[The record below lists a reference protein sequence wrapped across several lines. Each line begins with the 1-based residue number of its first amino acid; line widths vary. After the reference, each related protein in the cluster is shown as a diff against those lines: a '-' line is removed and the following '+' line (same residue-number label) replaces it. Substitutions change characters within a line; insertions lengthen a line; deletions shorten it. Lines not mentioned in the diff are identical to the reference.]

1 RARASDAMTRP
12 MPVDDKLPRE
22 RSAPVMASAGPAAAS
37 ASVIAPPVCS
47 GSSTESAR
55 KQAMPTAH
63 AASETASPS
72 ASRTRYTRRDY
83 ARLTV
88 SEGGRKMPRMRDI
101 RFRGWLPS
109 LMALA
114 AASAS
119 CGPAP
124 ANLHDALQQLTQ
136 VYCEAEFRCCSS
148 AQAQAKSGVGDG
160 SHCSMAVVPLVVQ
173 FGVAAQSAIDK
184 GLYTYDGSAAA
195 LCIDGIRGALSGC
208 GGPAPRIAFD
218 ANPICISML
227 VGKL

>member
-1 RARASDAMTRP
+1 M
-12 MPVDDKLPRE
+12 
-22 RSAPVMASAGPAAAS
+22 
-37 ASVIAPPVCS
+37 
-47 GSSTESAR
+47 
-55 KQAMPTAH
+55 
-63 AASETASPS
+63 
-72 ASRTRYTRRDY
+72 
-83 ARLTV
+83 
-88 SEGGRKMPRMRDI
+88 
-101 RFRGWLPS
+101 PS

-148 AQAQAKSGVGDG
+148 AQAQAKSGVGDV

-195 LCIDGIRGALSGC
+195 LCIDGIRGALSSC

-227 VGKL
+227 VGKLQPGASCNAADFGGGCAPGSYCALGTCKLEAKAGEDCTSTACVPGQVCLQSNKCGVPLDDGQPCTGGGQCKSSNCTASACAPTGTVAQMLCN

>member
-1 RARASDAMTRP
+1 
-12 MPVDDKLPRE
+12 
-22 RSAPVMASAGPAAAS
+22 
-37 ASVIAPPVCS
+37 
-47 GSSTESAR
+47 
-55 KQAMPTAH
+55 MPTAH

-148 AQAQAKSGVGDG
+148 AQAQAGVGDV

-195 LCIDGIRGALSGC
+195 LCIDGIRGALSSCSGARAATRPTSAAAARPVPTARSA
-208 GGPAPRIAFD
+208 PASSKRKQERTAR
-218 ANPICISML
+218 ALHAYRAKC
-227 VGKL
+227 VC